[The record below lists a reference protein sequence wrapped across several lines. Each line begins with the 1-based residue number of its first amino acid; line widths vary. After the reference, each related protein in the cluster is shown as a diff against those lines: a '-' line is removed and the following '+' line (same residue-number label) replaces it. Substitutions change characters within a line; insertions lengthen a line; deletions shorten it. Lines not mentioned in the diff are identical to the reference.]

1 MLVTGFCRITDSLCG
16 SDVAGMAREAHE
28 ADCSAGLLATEQG
41 DECDEKRKAGEEVT
55 SLAKR
60 KIFDSL
66 DLTLDTNGVVWDGSK
81 RYPSTTFV
89 SKRHS
94 LPYSAIVV
102 EGQTW
107 MIWKLLSKIW
117 YENRLILTRS
127 GSVAAWKA
135 DDTFVLSSVSS
146 GVITD
151 PEEIHLIWCRYCAGV
166 PCRDM
171 ARVTGLVAYCRE
183 DFYSIVKDV
192 VVGGIRG

>member
-1 MLVTGFCRITDSLCG
+1 
-16 SDVAGMAREAHE
+16 
-28 ADCSAGLLATEQG
+28 
-41 DECDEKRKAGEEVT
+41 
-55 SLAKR
+55 
-60 KIFDSL
+60 
-66 DLTLDTNGVVWDGSK
+66 
-81 RYPSTTFV
+81 
-89 SKRHS
+89 
-94 LPYSAIVV
+94 VV

-151 PEEIHLIWCRYCAGV
+151 PEEIHLIWCKYCAGV
-166 PCRDM
+166 SCRDM

>member
-1 MLVTGFCRITDSLCG
+1 M
-16 SDVAGMAREAHE
+16 
-28 ADCSAGLLATEQG
+28 
-41 DECDEKRKAGEEVT
+41 T

-94 LPYSAIVV
+94 LPYSAVAV

-135 DDTFVLSSVSS
+135 DDTFVLTAVSS
-146 GVITD
+146 ATITD
-151 PEEIHLIWCRYCAGV
+151 PEEIHLIWSKYCAGV

-171 ARVTGLVAYCRE
+171 ARETGLVAYCRE